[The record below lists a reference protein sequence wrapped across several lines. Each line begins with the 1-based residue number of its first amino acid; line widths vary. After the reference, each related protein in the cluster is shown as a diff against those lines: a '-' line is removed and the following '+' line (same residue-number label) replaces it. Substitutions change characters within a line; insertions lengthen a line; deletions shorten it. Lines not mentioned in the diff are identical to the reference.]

1 MGILKNLP
9 KSVVQVLVF
18 FHNVVNTLKT
28 AKQVSDFFHNAV
40 NISKIVMQQKK
51 SNSSSSNPGRSY
63 SEFANLHRG
72 NVYGYCK

>member
-51 SNSSSSNPGRSY
+51 SNSSSSSNDVSVVC
-63 SEFANLHRG
+63 NLICYPERK
-72 NVYGYCK
+72 VVL